1 MSQTMSQSGGST
13 VSDNQSEQ
21 EEQKFPVKFEW
32 KEGGNDVYLTGSFCN
47 WEHQFQMNMN
57 ATSHNYELLLYLPK
71 GLYEFKFIVDNKWRY
86 SSFIPRR
93 IDNNGNNNNYIDNTE
108 HPSESSNEEKENKKH
123 KREKIPRNS
132 SKPGLTKEVE
142 YNRMFPKKG
151 ELNEEAPNVP
161 MIYLKQ
167 LNGLYKMAKNRN
179 ANNSMFYDINL
190 MNNSSYQMT
199 QIPLH
204 ANLNHVIMRCKDEAD
219 FLSFNVNIRVKKKF
233 TSILYYCPI
242 KQCKE

>member
-1 MSQTMSQSGGST
+1 M
-13 VSDNQSEQ
+13 E
-21 EEQKFPVKFEW
+21 
-32 KEGGNDVYLTGSFCN
+32 
-47 WEHQFQMNMN
+47 
-57 ATSHNYELLLYLPK
+57 
-71 GLYEFKFIVDNKWRY
+71 I
-86 SSFIPRR
+86 I
-93 IDNNGNNNNYIDNTE
+93 NNYIDNTE

-142 YNRMFPKKG
+142 YRMFPKKG

-190 MNNSSYQMT
+190 MNN
-199 QIPLH
+199 IVL
-204 ANLNHVIMRCKDEAD
+204 
-219 FLSFNVNIRVKKKF
+219 
-233 TSILYYCPI
+233 I
-242 KQCKE
+242 K

>member
-1 MSQTMSQSGGST
+1 MEIIT
-13 VSDNQSEQ
+13 
-21 EEQKFPVKFEW
+21 
-32 KEGGNDVYLTGSFCN
+32 
-47 WEHQFQMNMN
+47 
-57 ATSHNYELLLYLPK
+57 
-71 GLYEFKFIVDNKWRY
+71 
-86 SSFIPRR
+86 
-93 IDNNGNNNNYIDNTE
+93 NYIDNTE

-204 ANLNHVIMRCKDEAD
+204 ANLNHVIMRCKDETD